1 MTGVPASN
9 AKTASNAK
17 PEREV
22 VHGGGQNKRAA
33 KIMLLGPIGVGK
45 TSLVRRL
52 MFDTFSH
59 DYKTTIGVDLMS
71 YDVELQEGGSLRLVI
86 WDTDGDF
93 GESILTSSYV
103 AGASGAL
110 VVGDAS
116 RPQTLARM
124 ALLLEGFERAMP
136 LRPTCAVMN
145 KVDLATPGPAELGL
159 LASRNVIQASAQTG
173 QGVREAFLSLAHSIQ
188 SGRCKG

>member
-1 MTGVPASN
+1 MTAVSIAD
-9 AKTASNAK
+9 
-17 PEREV
+17 R
-22 VHGGGQNKRAA
+22 QNDRAA

-71 YDVELQEGGSLRLVI
+71 YDVELQEGRSLRLVI

-93 GESILTSSYV
+93 GDSILTSSYV

-110 VVGDAS
+110 VVGDVS
-116 RPQTLARM
+116 RPQTLSRM
-124 ALLLEGFERAMP
+124 AVLLDGFERIMP
-136 LRPTCAVMN
+136 LRPTCAVLN
-145 KVDLATPGPAELGL
+145 KVDLVAVGAAELL
-159 LASRNVIQASAQTG
+159 PFAHRKVVHASAQTG
-173 QGVREAFLSLAHSIQ
+173 QGVREAFMFLAQSIQ
-188 SGRCKG
+188 RGRCA